1 MSTMKAV
8 QLVAIGQ
15 PLEAR
20 EVAIPDVGAKELLVR
35 VKAAGICRSD
45 VHYRSGL
52 GTVGPLPHT
61 PGHEVSGVIE
71 KVGSEVE
78 VLETGQRVALH
89 YLVTCGKCSMCR
101 TGREQFCPNGNMI
114 GKDIAGGYAEF
125 ISIPARNAVLLPDE
139 VSFDH
144 GAVLMCSTA
153 TVFHALSKARLVPG
167 ESVAIVG
174 VGGLGLSAVQLA
186 LAFGATSVFAIDID
200 EAKLAVAAGYG
211 AIPINAAV
219 ANPVQEIR
227 RRTDGGVDVS
237 LELIGLA
244 ETMGQSVE
252 MLGVQG
258 RAVLVGLAS
267 DPLVID
273 TYGAILGK
281 EAEIIGCS
289 DHLLSELP
297 TIVELTR
304 QGRLDL
310 SSVVTSEIPLDAEA
324 VNDSL
329 NALENFSGIVRTV
342 IKPSRDRLY

>member
-1 MSTMKAV
+1 MGTMKAV

-20 EVAIPDVGAKELLVR
+20 EVAFPDVGTTDILVR
-35 VKAAGICRSD
+35 VKSAGICRSD

-71 KVGSEVE
+71 RMGADVE
-78 VLETGQRVALH
+78 GLEIGQRVALH
-89 YLVTCGKCSMCR
+89 YLVTCGECLMCR
-101 TGREQFCPNGNMI
+101 TGREQFCLNGKMI

-125 ISIPARNAVLLPDE
+125 ISIPARNAVPLPNE
-139 VSFDH
+139 VSFEH

-153 TVFHALSKARLVPG
+153 TVFHALRKARLMAG

-186 LAFGATSVFAIDID
+186 LAFGATAVFAIDID
-200 EAKLAVAAGYG
+200 QAKLDIASQYG
-211 AIPINAAV
+211 AIPIHAGTSD
-219 ANPVQEIR
+219 PVQEIGR
-227 RRTDGGVDVS
+227 LIGGVDVS

-244 ETMGQSVE
+244 ETMRQSVE

-258 RAVLVGLAS
+258 RCVLVGLAA
-267 DPLVID
+267 DALVVD
-273 TYGAILGK
+273 TYGSILGK

-297 TIVELTR
+297 TIIELTR

-310 SSVVTSEIPLDAEA
+310 TSIVASEIPLEPDEI
-324 VNDSL
+324 NCSL
-329 NALENFSGIVRTV
+329 EALESFAGIIRTV
-342 IKPSRDRLY
+342 IKP